1 LKIHRKKGY
10 NMIYYKEFYIKVR
23 VIFFIML
30 INAAACATGQTVDD
44 SVKDD
49 VKPLFKENGNT
60 DVVKNVDTKKYTD
73 LLVNIKSYSTNGGYY
88 QNRHEKLLLSMA
100 GEIIEGQDLEI
111 SKESIGFYYDKKSAR
126 TDRLFLGVDI
136 SIEKEGSL
144 DYGRFSVK
152 LIKENVGGI
161 VDLMFKYKAVFS
173 EEEVFGIVIGFKWL
187 ENGNGQQVNIWIKKD
202 DLRLFYDSKITLNEM
217 YQRSTITNTIGKIIL
232 LPI

>member
-1 LKIHRKKGY
+1 
-10 NMIYYKEFYIKVR
+10 MINYKEFYIKVR
-23 VIFFIML
+23 VIFFILL
-30 INAAACATGQTVDD
+30 INAVACATGQAVDD
-44 SVKDD
+44 SAKGDI
-49 VKPLFKENGNT
+49 KPLFRENGNI
-60 DVVKNVDTKKYTD
+60 DVVKNIDTKKYTD
-73 LLVNIKSYSTNGGYY
+73 LLVDIKSYSTNGGYY
-88 QNRHEKLLLSMA
+88 QNKHEKLLLSMA

-136 SIEKEGSL
+136 IIEKEGSI

-152 LIKENVGGI
+152 IIKENVSGI
-161 VDLMFKYKAVFS
+161 VDLMFKYKPIFS
-173 EEEVFGIVIGFKWL
+173 EDEIYGIVIGFKWI
-187 ENGNGQQVNIWIKKD
+187 ENGSVEQVNIWIKKD

>member
-1 LKIHRKKGY
+1 
-10 NMIYYKEFYIKVR
+10 MIYYKEFSAKIR
-23 VIFFIML
+23 VVMLILL
-30 INAAACATGQTVDD
+30 INAAACATGQAVDD
-44 SVKDD
+44 PVKGDI
-49 VKPLFKENGNT
+49 KPLFRENGSTNI
-60 DVVKNVDTKKYTD
+60 VKNIDTKKYAD
-73 LLVNIKSYSTNGGYY
+73 LLVDLRSYSTNGGYY
-88 QNRHEKLLLSMA
+88 QNKHEKLLLSMA

-136 SIEKEGSL
+136 NIEKEGSL

-152 LIKENVGGI
+152 LIKENVSGI
-161 VDLMFKYKAVFS
+161 VDLMFKYKAIFS
-173 EEEVFGIVIGFKWL
+173 EEEIFGIVIGFKWF
-187 ENGNGQQVNIWIKKD
+187 ETGNGQQVNIWIKKD

>member
-1 LKIHRKKGY
+1 
-10 NMIYYKEFYIKVR
+10 MIYYKEFYIKVR
-23 VIFFIML
+23 VIFFILL
-30 INAAACATGQTVDD
+30 INAAACATGQAVDD
-44 SVKDD
+44 SAKGDI
-49 VKPLFKENGNT
+49 KPLFTDNGNN
-60 DVVKNVDTKKYTD
+60 DVVKNVDIKKYTD
-73 LLVNIKSYSTNGGYY
+73 LLVNIRSYSTNGGYY
-88 QNRHEKLLLSMA
+88 QNKHEKLLLSMA

-136 SIEKEGSL
+136 NIEKEVSL

-152 LIKENVGGI
+152 LIKENVSGI
-161 VDLMFKYKAVFS
+161 VDLMFKYKAIFS
-173 EEEVFGIVIGFKWL
+173 EEEIFGIVIGFKWF
-187 ENGNGQQVNIWIKKD
+187 ETGNGQQVNIWIKKD

>member
-1 LKIHRKKGY
+1 
-10 NMIYYKEFYIKVR
+10 MIYYKEFSGRVR
-23 VIFFIML
+23 VIMFILL
-30 INAAACATGQTVDD
+30 INAAACATGQAVDD
-44 SVKDD
+44 SAKGDI
-49 VKPLFKENGNT
+49 KPLFTENGNA
-60 DVVKNVDTKKYTD
+60 DVVKNVDIKKYTD
-73 LLVNIKSYSTNGGYY
+73 LLVNIRSYSTNGGYY
-88 QNRHEKLLLSMA
+88 QNKHEKSLLSMA

-136 SIEKEGSL
+136 NIEKEGSL

-152 LIKENVGGI
+152 LIKENVSGI
-161 VDLMFKYKAVFS
+161 VDLMFKYKALFS
-173 EEEVFGIVIGFKWL
+173 EEEVFGIVIGFKWF
-187 ENGNGQQVNIWIKKD
+187 ENGSGQQVNIWIKKD